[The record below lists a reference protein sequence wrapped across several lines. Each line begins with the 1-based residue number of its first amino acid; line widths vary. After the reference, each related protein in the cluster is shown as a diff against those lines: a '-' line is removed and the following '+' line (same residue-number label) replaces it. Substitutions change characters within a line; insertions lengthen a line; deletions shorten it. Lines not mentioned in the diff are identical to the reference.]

1 MEELR
6 EALNI
11 AVRGVGVV
19 FLGLG
24 SLILTL
30 MVLGRLLSRREAEPQ
45 GALGLAD
52 LPSWSAEVAE
62 SPDSPM
68 ALSDLPETGV
78 EEMVAVA
85 AALAASWQPEEGAAY
100 PVEPP
105 LPAPEASPSPWR
117 AQGRQRFMT
126 SQGSQRRSW
135 RA

>member
-19 FLGLG
+19 FMGLG

-30 MVLGRLLSRREAEPQ
+30 MVLGRLLSRREAKPQ
-45 GALGLAD
+45 RSLGLAEV
-52 LPSWSAEVAE
+52 PSWSAEMPTSPE
-62 SPDSPM
+62 SPPP
-68 ALSDLPETGV
+68 LSDLPETGV

-85 AALAASWQPEEGAAY
+85 AALAASWQPDEGAAY
-100 PVEPP
+100 PVEP
-105 LPAPEASPSPWR
+105 LPTPETMPSPWR
-117 AQGRQRFMT
+117 TQGRQRFMT
-126 SQGSQRRSW
+126 SQGSRRRSW